1 MIAHLKGIVAQ
12 IDKNFLVLDVAG
24 VGYQINVP
32 PATLTQLPR
41 VGEPAFLFT
50 VQVVREDDLSLYGFL
65 TREEKNLFSLLLK
78 VSGIGPRAGLA
89 IISAFPLEQLVSA
102 IASANV
108 DLLSTIS
115 GIGKKT
121 AQKLVIELK
130 ERVAK
135 AYAVTPADMVAGLGP
150 EGGDSSIVT
159 DAISALIS
167 LGYTPRE
174 ARQVI
179 LKVDLETTTT
189 VEAIIKTALKNL
201 I

>member
-12 IDKNFLVLDVAG
+12 IDKNFLVLEVGG
-24 VGYQINVP
+24 VGYKINVP
-32 PATLTQLPR
+32 PATLALLPR

-50 VQVVREDDLSLYGFL
+50 VQVVREDDISLYGFL

-78 VSGIGPRAGLA
+78 VSGIGPKAGLS

-130 ERVAK
+130 EKVAK
-135 AYAVTPADMVAGLGP
+135 AYAVTPAEMALGLGA

-179 LKVDLETTTT
+179 LKVDLETTTS
-189 VEAIIKTALKNL
+189 VEAIIKQALKNL
-201 I
+201 V